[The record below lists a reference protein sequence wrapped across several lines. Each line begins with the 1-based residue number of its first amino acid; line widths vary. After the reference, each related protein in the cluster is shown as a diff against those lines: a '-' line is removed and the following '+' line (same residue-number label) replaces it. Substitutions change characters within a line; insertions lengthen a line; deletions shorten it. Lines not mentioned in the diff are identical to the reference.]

1 MKKNYM
7 KRLFSVLIA
16 FAVAFSCIPAM
27 AGQLDSYAASM
38 AKPGK
43 VKSLKLSCTSTGYVK
58 LSWSK
63 AKGSVKGYVVYRDGK
78 RIAWVSKSKRTYY
91 DKKVQPGTTYKYYVK
106 AYNKKKAWRWY
117 NKKTGKY
124 QKKKPAKKY
133 RGKHKK
139 VNIYKYGA
147 KSSTKTI
154 TVSDYLYKVSGKTVT
169 LTAYRGDDSD
179 LKIPSRING
188 KKVTKIG
195 DACFRGNA
203 YIKTVEM
210 PDTVTAI
217 GDYAFEAN
225 GAMTAV
231 KFSSKLKSIGKGAF
245 SGCAS
250 LKEITVPEST
260 ESIGDGAFLYCMGAK
275 KLTVKGKIKKLGQF
289 AFAGMEDL
297 ESAELDSD
305 SAVALPDRLFCN
317 CKALREV
324 KINGVTSV
332 GKRAF
337 SNCQAVESIDIEGPI
352 KNVGDYAFEKCCA
365 LNELSLISTDSSTD
379 IKLGGSILRRTPDI
393 GACSVTLGGN
403 AVMSFATFKDSTL
416 EDLKLSD
423 GSTLMIVEDG
433 TETDCTVKDGML
445 LADKGSILL
454 TVMPAAIKQG
464 SDGKTTCTVPEGTRV
479 IKDGAFVYQTFNSL
493 QLPESITEIE
503 NGAFRSCFFK
513 SVSVGSD
520 NEGEA
525 YIVENNALY
534 EKIASDGET
543 AVSGDAKAAA
553 VNETAAE
560 EAVTDGEESVEGS
573 APKEDAAEAAEPDEA
588 AAGEEEAAEPDEAAV
603 DEAAKDE
610 TSSEESVP
618 VETAEDEETVNE
630 DAAKDAAAGEPASLY
645 RLIRYCRP
653 GKASTKAEFIIPDNV
668 VEIAPYAFCGCGV
681 NTTVLTGPKSS
692 SALKKICDN
701 AFDESG
707 LMPATDPDLEDY
719 LDIYGTFGFDSS
731 WTEADIKALG
741 YDEDKAFENKY
752 YYPPDDE
759 EEERDSESSEEEREE
774 YPEEDPDDDYMYDES
789 DGYNKPRRDE
799 DIPDEPA
806 GTDEDVPTYTSLAGD
821 KSLFDE
827 SKFSSYKD
835 TGSDFTAWSEEYL
848 KYNSDNKYIDLSPEI
863 VPYTMLYK
871 GEEHYRTMVCVLND
885 DDYKKAHSIREVGDD
900 YFDMYMMMDHGLFAE
915 LERSKMP
922 CDIMLYS
929 GITVERAAQIAG
941 KGKNDSYTT
950 QDLIDAIGS
959 TYTEKAMM
967 STTANWM
974 TAVNFSPR
982 SKTMVMI
989 YASKDAIDEV
999 GATNIDCMES
1009 IFQGEQEILI
1019 SNNAKYRILDVG
1031 EFKSPDGE
1039 VDFDRTVIKLEL
1051 LGKE

>member
-1 MKKNYM
+1 MKRNYM

-43 VKSLKLSCTSTGYVK
+43 VTSLKLSRTSSGYVK
-58 LSWSK
+58 LKWSK
-63 AKGSVKGYVVYRDGK
+63 IKSNTKGYAIYRNGK
-78 RIAWVSKSKRTYY
+78 RIARVSKSKTTYY
-91 DKKVQPGTTYKYYVK
+91 DKTVKPGKTYKYYVK
-106 AYNKKKAWRWY
+106 AYNTKKAYRWY

-124 QKKKPAKKY
+124 QKKKPSRKY
-133 RGKHKK
+133 RGKYKK
-139 VNIYKYGA
+139 INIYRYGN
-147 KSSTKTI
+147 KSATKKITASYYNYTVRSDGTI
-154 TVSDYLYKVSGKTVT
+154 T
-169 LTAYRGDDSD
+169 LTAYKGKAGN
-179 LKIPSRING
+179 LKVPSSLNG
-188 KKVTKIG
+188 KKVTRIG
-195 DACFRGNA
+195 NACFRGNA
-203 YIKTVEM
+203 YIKTVVV
-210 PDTVTAI
+210 PDSVTSI
-217 GDYAFEAN
+217 GDYAFEAC

-250 LKEITVPEST
+250 LEEITVPEST
-260 ESIGDGAFLYCMGAK
+260 ESIGDGAFLYCKGAK

-289 AFAGMEDL
+289 AFAGMEEL

-305 SAVALPDRLFCN
+305 ADIALPDRLFCN
-317 CKALREV
+317 CKALKEV

-337 SNCQAVESIDIEGPI
+337 SNCQAVESIYIEGPI

-403 AVMSFATFKDSTL
+403 AVISYDTFKDSTL

-423 GSTLMIVEDG
+423 GSTLVIVEDG
-433 TETDCTVKDGML
+433 SETDCTVKDGML
-445 LADKGSILL
+445 LADKGSVLL
-454 TVMPAAIKQG
+454 TVMPAAIKQS
-464 SDGKTTCTVPEGTRV
+464 SDGISTCSVPEGVRV
-479 IKDGAFVYQTFNSL
+479 IKDAAFAGHTFNSL
-493 QLPESITEIE
+493 QLPESVSSIETE
-503 NGAFRSCFFK
+503 AFRNCFFK
-513 SVSVGSD
+513 SVSAGSD
-520 NEGEA
+520 NENEDFV
-525 YIVENNALY
+525 VENNVLY
-534 EKIASDGET
+534 EKTGEVVNK
-543 AVSGDAKAAA
+543 AEAKVAA

-560 EAVTDGEESVEGS
+560 DAVTEGEETADGS
-573 APKEDAAEAAEPDEA
+573 ALKEVAAESDEA
-588 AAGEEEAAEPDEAAV
+588 ASDEEAKNV
-603 DEAAKDE
+603 
-610 TSSEESVP
+610 TSSEE
-618 VETAEDEETVNE
+618 TVNGNT
-630 DAAKDAAAGEPASLY
+630 AKNAAAGDPSNLY

-653 GKASTKAEFIIPDNV
+653 GKAGTKAEFIIPDNV
-668 VEIAPYAFCGCGV
+668 VEIAPYAFCGCGA

-701 AFDESG
+701 AFTESG

-719 LDIYGTFGFDSS
+719 LDVFGTFGFDSS
-731 WTEADIKALG
+731 WTEADIKALD
-741 YDEDKAFENKY
+741 YDEEKAFENKY

-759 EEERDSESSEEEREE
+759 DEESAPESSEEDEAESRT
-774 YPEEDPDDDYMYDES
+774 EDPDDDYTYDES
-789 DGYNKPRRDE
+789 DGYNKPREDE
-799 DIPDEPA
+799 DIPEETAGAVEDKPA
-806 GTDEDVPTYTSLAGD
+806 YKSLAG
-821 KSLFDE
+821 KQSLFDE

-835 TGSDFTAWSEEYL
+835 TGSSFDDWSKEYL
-848 KYNSDNKYIDLSPEI
+848 AYNSKNKYVDLSPDI

-871 GEEHYRTMVCVLND
+871 GEEHYRTMACVLND
-885 DDYKKAHSIREVGDD
+885 DDYKKAYSIREVGDD

-915 LERSKMP
+915 LERCRMP

-989 YASKDAIDEV
+989 YASKSAIDEV

-1019 SNNAKYRILDVG
+1019 SNNARYRVLDVG
-1031 EFKSPDGE
+1031 EFKSPGGDT
-1039 VDFDRTVIKLEL
+1039 DFDRTVIKLEL
-1051 LGKE
+1051 LGKD